1 MKEGGLCQKGE
12 ENDRCD
18 LPLFCAIA
26 VNILRSFFVAL
37 FFLPCHERRP
47 FFPFTFRPTE
57 FYFPSDD
64 GNERRLDGRQFRIR
78 WAVTALPGRH

>member
-26 VNILRSFFVAL
+26 VNILRSFL
-37 FFLPCHERRP
+37 WPLLSLLPRHGRRP
-47 FFPFTFRPTE
+47 LLPFTFRPTE

-64 GNERRLDGRQFRIR
+64 GNEQRLDGRQFRIR
-78 WAVTALPGRH
+78 WAVTAL